1 MKLDLF
7 PVLCRSK
14 FPRFLQ
20 QRQKKSDVRLSSL
33 CPLPYSY
40 THSSGTSWIQNSLVI
55 LENLQQPNQR
65 HTGCRAT
72 QLLREFSSRLPKHH
86 LFFLF
91 HQNQMQKLRKDFTHR
106 KMKRKGKKKR
116 NYKLDYPPTK
126 LRTEYLTFFLQLPS
140 VWSYTLHF
148 KTEALNFREKE

>member
-33 CPLPYSY
+33 CPLLYSY

-72 QLLREFSSRLPKHH
+72 QLLREFSSRLPKHL

-91 HQNQMQKLRKDFTHR
+91 HQNQMQKLRKDTQ
-106 KMKRKGKKKR
+106 K
-116 NYKLDYPPTK
+116 N
-126 LRTEYLTFFLQLPS
+126 E
-140 VWSYTLHF
+140 
-148 KTEALNFREKE
+148 EEREKEKKLQIRLPSYKTENRISYIFLTTTVCLILHPPF